1 MFKKILIS
9 STILLSSLSA
19 HTAVMT
25 CFDNGDSTITCEGGF
40 SDGASGS
47 GVTTYVK
54 QNDSKTISSVMNED
68 SEFTFNKPK
77 DSYSVIFDAGKG
89 HLVEIH
95 GKDIV
100 E

>member
-1 MFKKILIS
+1 MFKKILITS
-9 STILLSSLSA
+9 ALLASSLSA

-40 SDGASGS
+40 SNGASGS
-47 GVTTYVK
+47 GVTTYVEVDNK
-54 QNDSKTISSVMNED
+54 KLINSKMNED
-68 SEFTFNKPK
+68 SEFTFDKPK
-77 DSYSVIFDAGKG
+77 GEYIVFFDAGKG
-89 HLVEIH
+89 HIVKIE